1 MNKSQTCADCAAS
14 NPDWCSI
21 KHGIFLCLN
30 CSGVHR
36 SLGVHVSFV
45 RSATMDTWTA
55 AQFAMMRRGGNEKQ
69 KKFFDKY
76 GVAMSTPAREKY
88 NTDVA
93 VAYREKLKAN
103 AEGREWKKPKGLG
116 KGEKKSIAGQ
126 SSSSSSRRTSSGTYV
141 ASSADAGASAKKHSS
156 RRGNG
161 AFDLATGT
169 GSLLTTAYV
178 PNAEGGE
185 DGWRPPSPRPPRGA
199 IEGRFLMGL
208 SPQTWV
214 AFLKKI
220 DRQDDRAYHLK
231 KMSADERSQV
241 VACMSGAPPPP
252 MPAFGRGEFRGHLGG
267 RSSDAES
274 ETKKASIASV
284 DPFGDASG
292 ASAAGARKSARADA
306 DSDSDDDRE
315 RAATGKT
322 KKTTRKTKKKKDWDE
337 SSDDEAESSNGGG
350 KSSDDDLDLRRR
362 AAASVRD
369 GGGAEAVAKKRAERE
384 RRERAVADSAARER
398 EKAEKKELRRREK
411 ARAAVQAAEA
421 AAMMEAKLRASAFSN
436 PGKTKTRVSDSARRP
451 PEVGGFP
458 GIPGMERVMPG
469 PPPPAGARLG
479 SNAYVGF
486 GNPAIADGGDWM
498 GGAQRQTEG
507 MLGQAKGWLSGAL
520 KTMADRLDG
529 AGSSSGGGGSFSFG
543 IQGGPMAEAEA
554 ARQRKQWEDAQRGLF
569 LDDRHVRS
577 RGGKS
582 GARSGGAEAR
592 FYDDDEASGSDSSE
606 SGSSSSSDDAA
617 ASPRTRQ
624 RNLRKRHGGDDP
636 ANAFA
641 ASIKG
646 LANGFG
652 GQANLGGFYS
662 DED

>member
-1 MNKSQTCADCAAS
+1 M
-14 NPDWCSI
+14 
-21 KHGIFLCLN
+21 
-30 CSGVHR
+30 HR

-45 RSATMDTWTA
+45 RSATMDTWTV
-55 AQFAMMRRGGNEKQ
+55 AQFAMMRLGGNEKQ

-76 GVAMSTPAREKY
+76 GVSKSTPAREKY

-93 VAYREKLKAN
+93 VAYRDKLKAN

-116 KGEKKSIAGQ
+116 KGERRSMIIGQ
-126 SSSSSSRRTSSGTYV
+126 SSSSSSRRTSSGV
-141 ASSADAGASAKKHSS
+141 ASSADAAGASAKKHSS

-169 GSLLTTAYV
+169 GSLLQTAYV
-178 PNAEGGE
+178 PNAEGHE

-199 IEGRFLMGL
+199 IEGKFLMGL

-214 AFLKKI
+214 SFLKKI
-220 DRQDDRAYHLK
+220 DRQDDRAYHLR

-252 MPAFGRGEFRGHLGG
+252 MPAFGRGDKHDLEKEKRRG
-267 RSSDAES
+267 
-274 ETKKASIASV
+274 TKKKEASIASV

-292 ASAAGARKSARADA
+292 ASAGARDAVADA

-315 RAATGKT
+315 SLTVSGKT
-322 KKTTRKTKKKKDWDE
+322 KKTPKKPKKKKDWDE
-337 SSDDEAESSNGGG
+337 SSDDEEETSNGGG
-350 KSSDDDLDLRRR
+350 SDDDVDLRRR
-362 AAASVRD
+362 AAASLRD

-384 RRERAVADSAARER
+384 RRERAVAESAARER
-398 EKAEKKELRRREK
+398 EKAERKELRRREK

-421 AAMMEAKLRASAFSN
+421 AAMMEAKLRASAFSKN
-436 PGKTKTRVSDSARRP
+436 PPGMTKTKTRAGSDSARRP

-458 GIPGMERVMPG
+458 GIPGMEHVMPG

-479 SNAYVGF
+479 SNTYVGF
-486 GNPAIADGGDWM
+486 GNPAIGGGGDGWM

-529 AGSSSGGGGSFSFG
+529 AGSSSGGGGGVSFG

-569 LDDRHVRS
+569 LDDRHVGS

-582 GARSGGAEAR
+582 GLRSGGAEAR
-592 FYDDDEASGSDSSE
+592 FYDETSEASGSGSE
-606 SGSSSSSDDAA
+606 QSGSSSSSDDASL
-617 ASPRTRQ
+617 SPRTRQ
-624 RNLRKRHGGDDP
+624 RNLRKRHGADDP

>member
-76 GVAMSTPAREKY
+76 GVAKSTPAREKY

-252 MPAFGRGEFRGHLGG
+252 MPAFGRGEFKRH
-267 RSSDAES
+267 SSDAKS

-322 KKTTRKTKKKKDWDE
+322 KKTTRKPTKKKKDWDE

-436 PGKTKTRVSDSARRP
+436 PGKTKTRASDSARRP

-569 LDDRHVRS
+569 LDDRHVGS

-592 FYDDDEASGSDSSE
+592 FYDDDEASGSGSSE

>member
-1 MNKSQTCADCAAS
+1 M
-14 NPDWCSI
+14 
-21 KHGIFLCLN
+21 
-30 CSGVHR
+30 HR

-55 AQFAMMRRGGNEKQ
+55 AQFAMMRAGGNDKQ

-76 GVAMSTPAREKY
+76 GVAKSTPAREKY

-116 KGEKKSIAGQ
+116 KGERRSIAGQ
-126 SSSSSSRRTSSGTYV
+126 SSSSSSRRTSSGV
-141 ASSADAGASAKKHSS
+141 AFSADAAGASAKKHSS

-178 PNAEGGE
+178 PNAEGHE

-214 AFLKKI
+214 SFLKKI
-220 DRQDDRAYHLK
+220 DRQDDRAYHLR

-252 MPAFGRGEFRGHLGG
+252 MPAFGRGDKHDLERRRG
-267 RSSDAES
+267 
-274 ETKKASIASV
+274 TKKKKASIASV

-292 ASAAGARKSARADA
+292 ASAGARDAIADA
-306 DSDSDDDRE
+306 ASDSDDDRE
-315 RAATGKT
+315 SLAVSGKT
-322 KKTTRKTKKKKDWDE
+322 KKTPKKPKKKKDWDE
-337 SSDDEAESSNGGG
+337 SSDDEEETSNGGG
-350 KSSDDDLDLRRR
+350 SDDDVDLRRR
-362 AAASVRD
+362 AAASLRD

-384 RRERAVADSAARER
+384 RRERAVAESAARER
-398 EKAEKKELRRREK
+398 EKAEKKERRRRKE

-421 AAMMEAKLRASAFSN
+421 AAMMEAKLRASGFSSVS
-436 PGKTKTRVSDSARRP
+436 GKTSASASASARRP

-458 GIPGMERVMPG
+458 GFEHVMPG

-479 SNAYVGF
+479 SNAYPGF
-486 GNPAIADGGDWM
+486 GNPAVSGGSANEGGSDGWT
-498 GGAQRQTEG
+498 GGARKQTDATVF
-507 MLGQAKGWLSGAL
+507 GQAKGWLSGAL

-529 AGSSSGGGGSFSFG
+529 AGASSAGGGSSVSGASFG
-543 IQGGPMAEAEA
+543 IQGGPMAEAEN
-554 ARQRKQWEDAQRGLF
+554 ARRRKQWEDAQRGLF
-569 LDDRHVRS
+569 LDDRHLSRS
-577 RGGKS
+577 RGS
-582 GARSGGAEAR
+582 GAGAEANGESR
-592 FYDDDEASGSDSSE
+592 FYDDEPE
-606 SGSSSSSDDAA
+606 SGSEGSSGSSSDDAA

-624 RNLRKRHGGDDP
+624 RNLRARHGAEDP
-636 ANAFA
+636 ADAFA

-646 LANGFG
+646 LASGFG

>member
-1 MNKSQTCADCAAS
+1 
-14 NPDWCSI
+14 
-21 KHGIFLCLN
+21 
-30 CSGVHR
+30 VHR

-55 AQFAMMRRGGNEKQ
+55 AQFAMMRAGGNDKQ

-76 GVAMSTPAREKY
+76 GVAKSTPAREKY

-116 KGEKKSIAGQ
+116 KGERRSIAGQ
-126 SSSSSSRRTSSGTYV
+126 SSSSSSRRTSSAV
-141 ASSADAGASAKKHSS
+141 AASADAAETSAKKHSS

-178 PNAEGGE
+178 PNAEGHE

-214 AFLKKI
+214 SFLKKI
-220 DRQDDRAYHLK
+220 DRQDDRAYHLR

-241 VACMSGAPPPP
+241 VAVMSGAPPPP
-252 MPAFGRGEFRGHLGG
+252 MPAFGRGDKHDLERRRG
-267 RSSDAES
+267 
-274 ETKKASIASV
+274 TKKKEASIASV

-292 ASAAGARKSARADA
+292 ASAGARDAIADA

-315 RAATGKT
+315 SLAVSGKT
-322 KKTTRKTKKKKDWDE
+322 KKTPKKPKKKKDWDE
-337 SSDDEAESSNGGG
+337 SSDDEEETSTGGG
-350 KSSDDDLDLRRR
+350 SDDDVDLRRR
-362 AAASVRD
+362 AAASLRD

-384 RRERAVADSAARER
+384 RRERAVAESAARER
-398 EKAEKKELRRREK
+398 EKAERKELRRREK

-421 AAMMEAKLRASAFSN
+421 AAMMEAKLRASAFSQKD
-436 PGKTKTRVSDSARRP
+436 PGMTKTKTRAGSDSARRP

-458 GIPGMERVMPG
+458 GIPGMEHVLPG

-479 SNAYVGF
+479 SNTYVGF
-486 GNPAIADGGDWM
+486 GNPAIGGGGDGWM

-520 KTMADRLDG
+520 KTMAERLDG
-529 AGSSSGGGGSFSFG
+529 AGSSSGGGGGVSFG

-569 LDDRHVRS
+569 LDDRHVGS

-582 GARSGGAEAR
+582 GLRRERGAEAR
-592 FYDDDEASGSDSSE
+592 FYDETSEASGSGSE
-606 SGSSSSSDDAA
+606 PSGSSSSSDDVSL
-617 ASPRTRQ
+617 SPRTRQ
-624 RNLRKRHGGDDP
+624 RNLRKRHGADDP

>member
-1 MNKSQTCADCAAS
+1 M
-14 NPDWCSI
+14 
-21 KHGIFLCLN
+21 
-30 CSGVHR
+30 HR

-76 GVAMSTPAREKY
+76 GVAKSTPAREKY

-93 VAYREKLKAN
+93 VAYREKLRAN

-116 KGEKKSIAGQ
+116 KGEKRSIAGQ
-126 SSSSSSRRTSSGTYV
+126 SSSSSSGRRSHSSGTYV
-141 ASSADAGASAKKHSS
+141 ASVADAGASAKKHSSS

-220 DRQDDRAYHLK
+220 DRQDDRAYHLR

-252 MPAFGRGEFRGHLGG
+252 MPAFGRGEFKRH
-267 RSSDAES
+267 SSDAKS

-292 ASAAGARKSARADA
+292 ASAAGARKKKSARADA
-306 DSDSDDDRE
+306 DSDSDDDGE

-322 KKTTRKTKKKKDWDE
+322 TKTTRKPTTKKKDWDE

-384 RRERAVADSAARER
+384 RRERAVAESAARER

-436 PGKTKTRVSDSARRP
+436 PGKTKTQTRASDSARRP

-458 GIPGMERVMPG
+458 GIPGMEHVMPG

-486 GNPAIADGGDWM
+486 GNPAIAGGGDWM

-529 AGSSSGGGGSFSFG
+529 AGSSSGGGGSYSFG

-569 LDDRHVRS
+569 LDDRHVGS

-592 FYDDDEASGSDSSE
+592 FYDDDEASGSGSSE